1 VTAAVLVAAAL
12 AALIVVLTDPYTRA
26 DSNIPYTLMAAV
38 LGAAAF
44 FAGLALAERTW
55 LLGMAVAVAALGG
68 LWSLVFAIWIG
79 AIVESQA
86 TGLVSAGGLTLVT
99 AAAFATRL
107 LATRAIA
114 RWVAVGAGVLAL
126 IAGVVSLDA
135 ALSDEPFWRVG
146 KTITSLWILAALL
159 TFSVPLL
166 ERALT
171 RSAIWLMPCL
181 PLAGIAV
188 AGLVALNRG
197 EFAPQ
202 GYDIFFT
209 FMAAVFTAS
218 ALLGGLLAIE
228 RGALLLG
235 WTALAVAPPALG
247 LVSYGIWA
255 DTPDQLLQIWAG
267 AVIAAALL
275 VALTARLFARGTGLT
290 RLAAASGV
298 LAGAAAIVGIW
309 DVWSENVELRLFERA
324 TTALW
329 IVAVLCCLLVP
340 VLEHY
345 RARDVDPQASGAG
358 A

>member
-99 AAAFATRL
+99 AA
-107 LATRAIA
+107 
-114 RWVAVGAGVLAL
+114 
-126 IAGVVSLDA
+126 
-135 ALSDEPFWRVG
+135 
-146 KTITSLWILAALL
+146 
-159 TFSVPLL
+159 
-166 ERALT
+166 
-171 RSAIWLMPCL
+171 
-181 PLAGIAV
+181 
-188 AGLVALNRG
+188 
-197 EFAPQ
+197 
-202 GYDIFFT
+202 YDIFFT

-267 AVIAAALL
+267 AVITAALL